1 MVWQGSTLLFIFSLD
16 LLIFSV
22 LIYEH
27 ILTYLCE
34 CGSTIPLHGLI
45 GRSNLVGVGIT
56 RIREESATKCSWW
69 VSKDAIGSKRSWI
82 DLEIVRLRSLL
93 QSLLIIHNGTRCIDR
108 RALLPHISRC
118 ECCLWDWLSSYSFLV
133 PSLSLCG
140 VLIDCSSGICTVCS
154 LGCYIIEVG
163 MSCQSSVGIGF
174 VDITVR
180 E

>member
-1 MVWQGSTLLFIFSLD
+1 MMVWQGSTLLFIFSLD

-22 LIYEH
+22 LNYEH
-27 ILTYLCE
+27 ILAYLCE
-34 CGSTIPLHGLI
+34 RGTTIPLHGLI

-56 RIREESATKCSWW
+56 RIREKCATKSCWR

-93 QSLLIIHNGTRCIDR
+93 QSMLIVHYGTCCIDR

-140 VLIDCSSGICTVCS
+140 VLIDCSNGICTVCS
-154 LGCYIIEVG
+154 LGC
-163 MSCQSSVGIGF
+163 
-174 VDITVR
+174 
-180 E
+180 